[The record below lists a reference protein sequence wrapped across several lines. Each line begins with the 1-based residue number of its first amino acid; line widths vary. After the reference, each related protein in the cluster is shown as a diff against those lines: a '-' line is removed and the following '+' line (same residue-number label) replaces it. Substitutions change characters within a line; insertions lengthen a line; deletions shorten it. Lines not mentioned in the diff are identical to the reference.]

1 VKQKGEGKN
10 EENMKKLFIKKV
22 FMVIGILL
30 VWANFTCAAEELF
43 FFCGSAVAV
52 PMREIVKNYEQG
64 TGVKVNV
71 TYSGSGTLLSQMELT
86 QKGDVYLS
94 GSPDY
99 INIGVRR
106 KLLIEGTDQIVSY
119 LVPAIIVPKENPKNI
134 QKLEDL
140 AKKDIRIGIGNP
152 ETVCLGLYAVELLE
166 YNNLLEK
173 VLPNVVVFAKSCE
186 DTATLCVL
194 KKVDAIIGW
203 DVFES
208 WNPKEVK
215 WIKINEKQIPRIS
228 TIPIAI
234 PVFVKDR
241 KLSEDFISYVLSS
254 KKGGEIF
261 KKWGYLSDVNKANK
275 YAPEAKIGGEYEL
288 PEKYFQLI
296 GK

>member
-1 VKQKGEGKN
+1 
-10 EENMKKLFIKKV
+10 MKIKKV
-22 FMVIGILL
+22 FILIGILL
-30 VWANFTCAAEELF
+30 FWTSFARTAEELF

-52 PMREIVKNYEQG
+52 PMREIINNYEQEKG
-64 TGVKVNV
+64 IKVNAI
-71 TYSGSGTLLSQMELT
+71 YGGSGTLLSQMELT
-86 QKGDVYLS
+86 KKGDVYLC

-106 KLLIEGTDQIVSY
+106 KLLIEGTDKIVSY
-119 LVPAIIVPKENPKNI
+119 LIPAIIVPKENPKNI
-134 QKLEDL
+134 QKLGDL

-194 KKVDAIIGW
+194 KTVDAIIGW

-208 WNPKEVK
+208 WNPKEVQ
-215 WIKINEKQIPRIS
+215 WIKIDEKQIPRIS

-234 PVFVKDR
+234 PVFAKNR
-241 KLSEDFISYVLSS
+241 KLSEDFINYVLSPE
-254 KKGGEIF
+254 KGEKIF
-261 KKWGYLSDVNKANK
+261 KKWGYLFDVNEASK
-275 YAPEAKIGGEYEL
+275 YAPEAKIGGEYKL
-288 PEKYFQLI
+288 PEKYFQLM